1 VITPLHEFR
10 ESLGSKSPKILSGKV
25 FTCSPKNCDSVQ
37 KLAEI
42 FCMNKNLDGEC
53 WVNMPVSSIRDYKV
67 CVNFFTSWAYE
78 VKIFIEKSWGKHW

>member
-1 VITPLHEFR
+1 
-10 ESLGSKSPKILSGKV
+10 
-25 FTCSPKNCDSVQ
+25 
-37 KLAEI
+37 
-42 FCMNKNLDGEC
+42 MNKNLDGEC